1 METTCGLW
9 LPTDLHS
16 SVDTTLSQQSRK
28 SIMIKIN
35 NRVSLFNNMGKQGTV
50 VGFQK
55 RKNNRRNQW
64 STIPQSHWSNN
75 IVIQWDDGTVSEH
88 LPEEVMRID

>member
-1 METTCGLW
+1 MVKMGN
-9 LPTDLHS
+9 
-16 SVDTTLSQQSRK
+16 K
-28 SIMIKIN
+28 
-35 NRVSLFNNMGKQGTV
+35 VSLFNNMGKQGIV

-55 RKNNRRNQW
+55 RKNHTRNQW

-75 IVIQWDDGTVSEH
+75 IVIQWNDGSVSEH

>member
-1 METTCGLW
+1 
-9 LPTDLHS
+9 
-16 SVDTTLSQQSRK
+16 
-28 SIMIKIN
+28 MIKMN

-50 VGFQK
+50 VGYHR

-64 STIPQSHWSNN
+64 STITQSHWSNN
-75 IVIQWDDGTVSEH
+75 IVIQWDDGSVSEH

>member
-1 METTCGLW
+1 
-9 LPTDLHS
+9 
-16 SVDTTLSQQSRK
+16 
-28 SIMIKIN
+28 MIKKG
-35 NRVSLFNNMGKQGTV
+35 NRVSLFDNIGREGVV

-75 IVIQWDDGTVSEH
+75 IVIQWDDGTLSEH

>member
-1 METTCGLW
+1 
-9 LPTDLHS
+9 
-16 SVDTTLSQQSRK
+16 
-28 SIMIKIN
+28 MIKMG
-35 NRVSLFNNMGKQGTV
+35 NRVSLFNNIGKAGTV

-55 RKNNRRNQW
+55 RQNNRRNEW
-64 STIPQSHWSNN
+64 STIPQSNWSNN